1 MNTTYELNLLRI
13 SSIILI
19 VGVLGLAVAGQHKM
33 LTSLQELSRSL
44 NAPAANIAPAS
55 SDAPKGDTVAQLGAP
70 ALLLLQADELA
81 LPMESGAAQV
91 TARVRD
97 TKGQPVAG
105 VEVHFT
111 SELGSVSPPSVVTD
125 DNGKALA
132 TFTAGGAQGQAL
144 IMAEANGLTGE
155 AAIQLFNPGGNALAH
170 TLALEFGASKLDPN
184 QEAPVSAVLRDA
196 AGQPVAGE
204 LVSLFGSLGEISSA
218 SALSDANGRVTAT
231 YRAGNTPGQAMITAL
246 AGYASKSVAL
256 QVGNAPT
263 EPGTPG
269 QPTHKAFLPVV
280 TR

>member
-1 MNTTYELNLLRI
+1 MMI
-13 SSIILI
+13 A
-19 VGVLGLAVAGQHKM
+19 GVLSLAVAGQHKM
-33 LTSLQELSRSL
+33 LMSLRDLSRSL
-44 NAPAANIAPAS
+44 SAPAANIAPVN
-55 SDAPKGDTVAQLGAP
+55 SDAASRGDTVAQLGAP
-70 ALLLLQADELA
+70 ALLLLNADALV

-97 TKGQPVAG
+97 TKGKPVAG

-111 SELGSVSPPSVVTD
+111 GELGSVSPASVTTD
-125 DNGKALA
+125 GNGVALA
-132 TFTAGGAQGQAL
+132 TFTAGGAQGQAV
-144 IMAEANGLTGE
+144 IMAEANDLTGE
-155 AAIQLFNPGGNALAH
+155 AAIQLFNPGGSALAH
-170 TLALEFGASKLDPN
+170 TLALEFDAGKLDPN

-204 LVSLFGSLGEISSA
+204 LVSLFGSLGEISPA